1 MTTELNTLWNINQT
15 SEQQFSR
22 CSLLHKL
29 FRAVACY
36 TDYLVKYS
44 PFKHSWLA
52 LNKVET
58 RFAATW

>member
-44 PFKHSWLA
+44 PFKH
-52 LNKVET
+52 
-58 RFAATW
+58 